1 MALLD
6 IRVQPRAKRM
16 AHAWEGETLKVWT
29 TAAPTDGQAN
39 EAVIVYLAGHLK
51 LAKSKLTLV
60 SGERNR
66 NKRIEVDG
74 LDLDEIRELLEPRK
88 P

>member
-16 AHAWEGETLKVWT
+16 AHAWEGDTLKVWT

-39 EAVIVYLAGHLK
+39 EAVIAYLASQLK
-51 LAKSKLTLV
+51 LGKSKLSLV
-60 SGERNR
+60 SGERYR